1 MKKKLSL
8 LLAIVMLVTLLP
20 TAFAESKTI
29 EARKTSQKLT
39 LDGKEVKVGFYNI
52 NNSNYIK
59 LRDLAAMFNGTEMKF
74 DVAYDKENNSFIIL
88 KGRDYKKVK
97 GDLEELKDEKA
108 KAKMSVKNVLINH
121 NPKGSG
127 IYQEKS
133 AQTAFINGNN
143 YLKLRDLADLVGFSI
158 NYDKKTS
165 TIQLE
170 SKYGDD
176 PSYDGFITSE
186 FTEDDEKIF
195 KSIEGLYNAMADD
208 NTEDQYKYTREL
220 TFNNL
225 SDEECKGYISQMKN
239 LVKYV
244 NITKY
249 NKDYKAEKR
258 IENYA
263 NGKGYMVFFN
273 SPESTI
279 TLDFFKPESGVD
291 YMIGINNYEGDHY
304 KEGYADDYYKYKDLN
319 FSLNTAPV
327 WTLHYNYAKKDY
339 DAAYENFKS
348 LGLDGDK
355 DKMMKYIEE
364 KTKGFDVL
372 KDKYTYTSRTI
383 RFFANTILLYTF
395 DYGTK
400 DQLEMQYNYSPSYVS
415 LSITCR
421 TKDEKKEEVKEEKK
435 EEVKEEKK
443 EEVKEDKKEEVK
455 EDKKEDTKEVKEEK
469 DTKVEK
475 ENK

>member
-20 TAFAESKTI
+20 TAFAESKTV

-88 KGRDYKKVK
+88 KGRDYKKIK

-121 NPKGSG
+121 NPEGSE

-143 YLKLRDLADLVGFSI
+143 YLKLRDLAKLVGFSI

-165 TIQLE
+165 TIELE
-170 SKYGDD
+170 SKYGDN

-186 FTEDDEKIF
+186 FTEDEQKVFDAAEKF
-195 KSIEGLYNAMADD
+195 YNAVANDD
-208 NTEDQYKYTREL
+208 KEGQYKYLKVIINEDV
-220 TFNNL
+220 
-225 SDEECKGYISQMKN
+225 SDEVCEEALRQLKEN
-239 LVKYV
+239 LQNLDIKEL
-244 NITKY
+244 K
-249 NKDYKAEKR
+249 KDYKLERRLEK
-258 IENYA
+258 YA
-263 NGKGYMVFFN
+263 NGKGYMSFFN
-273 SPESTI
+273 TTDSTLGI
-279 TLDFFKPESGVD
+279 DFLLPDTKDSIQINYTANSGRD
-291 YMIGINNYEGDHY
+291 FT
-304 KEGYADDYYKYKDLN
+304 KGYADDYYKYKDLN

-421 TKDEKKEEVKEEKK
+421 TKDEKKEEVKE
-435 EEVKEEKK
+435 
-443 EEVKEDKKEEVK
+443 DKKEEVK